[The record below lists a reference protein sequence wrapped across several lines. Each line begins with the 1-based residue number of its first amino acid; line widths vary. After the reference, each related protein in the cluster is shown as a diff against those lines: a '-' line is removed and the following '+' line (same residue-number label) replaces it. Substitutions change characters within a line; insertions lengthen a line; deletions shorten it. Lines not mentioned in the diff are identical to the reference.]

1 LPFQR
6 YVGWPITLMRFRL
19 DVARAPQKKTGRN
32 ALIGAGV
39 LLVIVVTV
47 ALAKLKPAAPTV
59 EAATMY
65 MDSVRRGDMVR
76 DVRGPGSLVP
86 EHITWIS
93 AQANARVDKLVA
105 ESGQSVKTG
114 DVLLETSNP
123 DQQIQALNAEQA
135 LCAAQAA
142 LVTLT
147 TILHTQNL
155 SQEGLVATTNT
166 QYVQAKQDAMA
177 ADSLLAKKL
186 ISPFDYNNKKA
197 LSEELTQ
204 RLRIEK
210 ERLTLMKATVDSQ
223 IDVQRQQVRRLT
235 DIAKF
240 QETILASLS
249 VRSPDTG
256 VLQDL
261 TLQPGQWVTSGTVLA
276 KVVEPG
282 KLKAQLRI
290 PETQAKDVQIGQ
302 KASVDTR
309 NGIIPGHVSR
319 KDPSSVAGTVL
330 VDVALDGPLPAGAVP
345 DLSVDGT
352 IVIEQLKNV
361 LFTGRPASGAG
372 TGPVGI
378 FKVVEGGSAAVRVQV
393 LLGRSSVNLVEIVR
407 GLNVGDKVIL
417 SDMSQWD
424 NVERV
429 RLK

>member
-1 LPFQR
+1 
-6 YVGWPITLMRFRL
+6 M
-19 DVARAPQKKTGRN
+19 
-32 ALIGAGV
+32 IGAGV

-93 AQANARVDKLVA
+93 AQANARVDKLIA

-114 DVLLETSNP
+114 EVLLELSNP
-123 DQQIQALNAEQA
+123 DVQVTALTAEQSLSSA
-135 LCAAQAA
+135 EAA
-142 LVTLT
+142 LVNLT
-147 TILHTQNL
+147 TTLHTANL
-155 SQEGLVATTNT
+155 SQEGTVASTNT
-166 QYVQAKQDAMA
+166 AYVNATQDAMA
-177 ADSLLAKKL
+177 ADTLLAKKL
-186 ISPFDYNNKKA
+186 ISPFEYNSKKA
-197 LSEELTQ
+197 LAAELTS

-210 ERLTLMKATVDSQ
+210 ERLVLMKQTVDSQ
-223 IDVQRQQVRRLT
+223 IDVQRMQVRRLK

-240 QETILASLS
+240 QEDILASLA

-261 TLQPGQWVTSGTVLA
+261 TLQPGQWVTSGTPLA

-302 KASVDTR
+302 KASIDTR

-378 FKVVEGGSAAVRVQV
+378 FKVVEGGSAAIRVQV

>member
-1 LPFQR
+1 
-6 YVGWPITLMRFRL
+6 M
-19 DVARAPQKKTGRN
+19 
-32 ALIGAGV
+32 IGAGL
-39 LLVIVVTV
+39 LLVVIVTV

-105 ESGQSVKTG
+105 ESGQSVKSG

-135 LCAAQAA
+135 LSAAQAQ
-142 LVTLT
+142 LVQLSTSLQT
-147 TILHTQNL
+147 ANL
-155 SQEGLVATTNT
+155 AEEGIVATTHT
-166 QYVQAKQDAMA
+166 QYVQATQDAMA
-177 ADSLLAKKL
+177 ADTLLAKKL

-197 LSEELTQ
+197 LAAELTTRVQ
-204 RLRIEK
+204 IEK
-210 ERLTLMKATVDSQ
+210 DKLKLMKSTIDSQ
-223 IDVQRQQVRRLT
+223 IDVQKTQIKRLT

-302 KASVDTR
+302 KASIDTR

-330 VDVALDGPLPAGAVP
+330 VDVALDGPLPPGAVP

-407 GLNVGDKVIL
+407 GLEVGDKVIL

-424 NVERV
+424 NVDRV

>member
-1 LPFQR
+1 
-6 YVGWPITLMRFRL
+6 M

-39 LLVIVVTV
+39 LLVVVVTV

-86 EHITWIS
+86 EHIIFIS
-93 AQANARVDKLVA
+93 PRASARIDRLVA
-105 ESGQSVKTG
+105 EAGQTLKAG
-114 DVLLETSNP
+114 DIMLEMSNP
-123 DQQIQALNAEQA
+123 DVQIATLNAEQTLA
-135 LCAAQAA
+135 GAQAT
-142 LVTLT
+142 LVTLST
-147 TILHTQNL
+147 SLHTANL
-155 SQEGLVATTNT
+155 TQEGVVNSTNT
-166 QYVQAKQDAMA
+166 ALVNAAQDAMA
-177 ADSLLAKKL
+177 ADSLLTKKL
-186 ISPFDYNNKKA
+186 ISPFDYNSKKTLA
-197 LSEELTQ
+197 KQLTEQ
-204 RLRIEK
+204 LRIEK
-210 ERLTLMKATVDSQ
+210 ERLTLMQQTVDSQ
-223 IDVQRQQVRRLT
+223 IDVQKQQVARLK

-240 QETILASLS
+240 QEDVQASLIMRAPAS
-249 VRSPDTG
+249 G
-256 VLQDL
+256 VLQEDQ
-261 TLQPGQWVTSGTVLA
+261 TLQLGQWITQGTTIA
-276 KVVEPG
+276 KVVQPG

-290 PETQAKDVQIGQ
+290 PETQAKDVSIGQ
-302 KASVDTR
+302 KASIDTR

-330 VDVALDGPLPAGAVP
+330 VDVALDGPLPPGAVP

-378 FKVVEGGSAAVRVQV
+378 FKVVENGSAAVRVQV
-393 LLGRSSVNLVEIVR
+393 MLGRSSVNLVEIVR
-407 GLNVGDKVIL
+407 GLEVGDKVIL

-424 NVERV
+424 NVDRV

>member
-1 LPFQR
+1 
-6 YVGWPITLMRFRL
+6 M
-19 DVARAPQKKTGRN
+19 
-32 ALIGAGV
+32 IGAGV
-39 LLVIVVTV
+39 LLVVVVTV

-59 EAATMY
+59 ESATLY

-105 ESGQSVKTG
+105 ESGQTVKMG

-123 DQQIQALNAEQA
+123 DQQITALNAEQA
-135 LCAAQAA
+135 LSAAQAA

-147 TILHTQNL
+147 TSLHTANL

-166 QYVQAKQDAMA
+166 QYVQATQDAMA
-177 ADSLLAKKL
+177 ADTLLAKKL

-197 LSEELTQ
+197 LAAELTQ
-204 RLRIEK
+204 RLSLEK
-210 ERLTLMKATVDSQ
+210 QRLVLMKATVDSQ
-223 IDVQRQQVRRLT
+223 IDVQKQQVRRLS

-240 QETILASLS
+240 QEAILASLS
-249 VRSPDTG
+249 VRAPDNG

-276 KVVEPG
+276 KVVQPG

-352 IVIEQLKNV
+352 IVIEQLKDV
-361 LFTGRPASGAG
+361 LYTGRPASGAG

-378 FKVVEGGSAAVRVQV
+378 FEVVEGGSAAIRKQV
-393 LLGRSSVNLVEIVR
+393 VLGRSSVNLVEIVR

>member
-1 LPFQR
+1 
-6 YVGWPITLMRFRL
+6 M

-39 LLVIVVTV
+39 LLVVIVTV

-65 MDSVRRGDMVR
+65 MDSVRRGDMMR

-86 EHITWIS
+86 EHTIFVSPRAS
-93 AQANARVDKLVA
+93 ARIDRLVA
-105 ESGQSVKTG
+105 EAGQTLKAG
-114 DVLLETSNP
+114 DVILEMSNP
-123 DQQIQALNAEQA
+123 DVQIATLNAEQTLA
-135 LCAAQAA
+135 GARAT

-147 TILHTQNL
+147 TNLHTQNL
-155 SQEGLVATTNT
+155 SQEGVVASTNT
-166 QYVQAKQDAMA
+166 AYVQAKQDAMA
-177 ADSLLAKKL
+177 ADTLLAKKL

-197 LSEELTQ
+197 LADELTQ
-204 RLRIEK
+204 RVRIEK
-210 ERLTLMKATVDSQ
+210 ERLALMQSTVDSQ
-223 IDVQRQQVRRLT
+223 IEVQKQQVSRLK

-240 QETILASLS
+240 QEDVQASLIM
-249 VRSPDTG
+249 RAPDSG
-256 VLQDL
+256 VLQEDQ
-261 TLQPGQWVTSGTVLA
+261 TLQLGQWITQGTTIA
-276 KVVEPG
+276 KVVQPG

-330 VDVALDGPLPAGAVP
+330 VDIALEGPLPAGAVP

>member
-1 LPFQR
+1 
-6 YVGWPITLMRFRL
+6 M

-32 ALIGAGV
+32 ALIGAGI
-39 LLVIVVTV
+39 LVVVIVTV

-76 DVRGPGSLVP
+76 DVRGPGSLVA
-86 EHITWIS
+86 ENIIFIS
-93 AQANARVDKLVA
+93 PRSSARIDKLVA
-105 ESGQSVKTG
+105 EAGQTLKSG
-114 DVLLETSNP
+114 DVILEMSNP
-123 DQQIQALNAEQA
+123 DVQITTLNSEQA
-135 LCAAQAA
+135 LAGAQAQ

-147 TILHTQNL
+147 TQLRTANL
-155 SQEGLVATTNT
+155 TQEGTVNSTNT
-166 QYVQAKQDAMA
+166 ALINASQDAIA
-177 ADSLLAKKL
+177 ADSLLGKKL
-186 ISPFDYNNKKA
+186 VSQFEYNSKKTLA
-197 LSEELTQ
+197 KQLTEQ
-204 RLRIEK
+204 LRIEK
-210 ERLTLMKATVDSQ
+210 ERLKLMQQTVDSQ
-223 IDVQRQQVRRLT
+223 IDVQKMQVSRLK

-240 QETILASLS
+240 EEEVQASLIM
-249 VRSPDTG
+249 RSPASG
-256 VLQDL
+256 VLQEDQ
-261 TLQPGQWVTSGTVLA
+261 TLQLGQWITQGTTIA
-276 KVVEPG
+276 KVVQPG

-290 PETQAKDVQIGQ
+290 PETQAKDVSIGQ
-302 KASVDTR
+302 KASIDTR

-330 VDVALDGPLPAGAVP
+330 VDVALDGALPPGAVP

-393 LLGRSSVNLVEIVR
+393 MLGRSSVNLVEIVR
-407 GLNVGDKVIL
+407 GLEVGDKVIL

-424 NVERV
+424 NVDRV

>member
-1 LPFQR
+1 
-6 YVGWPITLMRFRL
+6 M

-32 ALIGAGV
+32 ALIGAGI
-39 LLVIVVTV
+39 LVVVIVTV

-76 DVRGPGSLVP
+76 DVRGPGSLVA
-86 EHITWIS
+86 ENIIFIS
-93 AQANARVDKLVA
+93 PRASARIDRLVA
-105 ESGQSVKTG
+105 EAGQTLKAG
-114 DVLLETSNP
+114 DVILEMSNP
-123 DQQIQALNAEQA
+123 DVQIATLNAEQTLA
-135 LCAAQAA
+135 GAQAT
-142 LVTLT
+142 LVTLST
-147 TILHTQNL
+147 SLHTANL
-155 SQEGLVATTNT
+155 TQEGVVNSTNT
-166 QYVQAKQDAMA
+166 AMVNASQDAMA
-177 ADSLLAKKL
+177 ADSLLTKKL
-186 ISPFDYNNKKA
+186 ISPFDYNSKKTLA
-197 LSEELTQ
+197 KQLTEQ
-204 RLRIEK
+204 LRIEK
-210 ERLTLMKATVDSQ
+210 ERLKLMQQTVDSQ
-223 IDVQRQQVRRLT
+223 IDVQKQQVARLK

-240 QETILASLS
+240 QEDVQTSLIMRAPAS
-249 VRSPDTG
+249 G
-256 VLQDL
+256 VLQEDQ
-261 TLQPGQWVTSGTVLA
+261 TLQLGQWITQGTTIA
-276 KVVEPG
+276 KVVQPG

-302 KASVDTR
+302 KASIDTR

-330 VDVALDGPLPAGAVP
+330 VDVALDGALPPGAVP

-378 FKVVEGGSAAVRVQV
+378 FKVVENGSAAVRVQV
-393 LLGRSSVNLVEIVR
+393 MLGRSSVNLVEIVR
-407 GLNVGDKVIL
+407 GLEVGDKVIL

-424 NVERV
+424 NVDRV

>member
-1 LPFQR
+1 
-6 YVGWPITLMRFRL
+6 M
-19 DVARAPQKKTGRN
+19 
-32 ALIGAGV
+32 IGAGI
-39 LLVIVVTV
+39 LLVVIVTV

-105 ESGQSVKTG
+105 ESGQTVKMG

-123 DQQIQALNAEQA
+123 DQQITALNAEQA
-135 LCAAQAA
+135 LSAAQAA

-147 TILHTQNL
+147 TSLHTANL
-155 SQEGLVATTNT
+155 SQEGIVATTNT
-166 QYVQAKQDAMA
+166 QYVQATQDAMA
-177 ADSLLAKKL
+177 ADTLLAKKL

-197 LSEELTQ
+197 LATELTA

-210 ERLTLMKATVDSQ
+210 ERFVLMKATVDSQ
-223 IDVQRQQVRRLT
+223 IDVQRQQVKRLN

-240 QETILASLS
+240 QEAILASLS
-249 VRSPDTG
+249 VRAPDNG

-276 KVVEPG
+276 KVVQPG

-290 PETQAKDVQIGQ
+290 PETQAKDVSIGQ
-302 KASVDTR
+302 KASIDTR

-330 VDVALDGPLPAGAVP
+330 VDVALDGPLPPGAVP

-393 LLGRSSVNLVEIVR
+393 MLGRSSVNLVEIVR
-407 GLNVGDKVIL
+407 GLEVGDKVIL

-424 NVERV
+424 NVDRV

>member
-1 LPFQR
+1 
-6 YVGWPITLMRFRL
+6 L

-32 ALIGAGV
+32 AMIGAGI
-39 LLVIVVTV
+39 LVVVIVTV

-105 ESGQSVKTG
+105 ESGQTVKMG

-123 DQQIQALNAEQA
+123 DQQITALNAEQA
-135 LCAAQAA
+135 LSAAQAA

-147 TILHTQNL
+147 TSLHTANL

-166 QYVQAKQDAMA
+166 QYVQATQDAMA
-177 ADSLLAKKL
+177 ADTLLAKKL

-197 LSEELTQ
+197 LASELTQ
-204 RLRIEK
+204 RLSLEK
-210 ERLTLMKATVDSQ
+210 QRLVLMKATVDSQ
-223 IDVQRQQVRRLT
+223 IDVQRAQVKRLQ

-240 QETILASLS
+240 QEAILASLS
-249 VRSPDTG
+249 VRAPDNG

-276 KVVEPG
+276 KVVQPG

-290 PETQAKDVQIGQ
+290 PETQAKDVSIGQ
-302 KASVDTR
+302 KASIDTR

-330 VDVALDGPLPAGAVP
+330 VDIALDGPLPPGAVP

-378 FKVVEGGSAAVRVQV
+378 FKVVENGSAAVRVQV
-393 LLGRSSVNLVEIVR
+393 MLGRSSVNLVEIVR
-407 GLNVGDKVIL
+407 GLEVGDRVIL

-424 NVERV
+424 NVDRV

>member
-1 LPFQR
+1 
-6 YVGWPITLMRFRL
+6 L

-32 ALIGAGV
+32 AMIGGGV
-39 LLVIVVTV
+39 LLLIVVTV
-47 ALAKLKPAAPTV
+47 VFARLKPASPTV

-93 AQANARVDKLVA
+93 AQASARVDKLVA
-105 ESGQSVKTG
+105 ESGQKVKTG
-114 DVLLETSNP
+114 DILLELSNP
-123 DQQIQALNAEQA
+123 DQQIQALNAEQS
-135 LCAAQAA
+135 LSAAEAA
-142 LVTLT
+142 LVNLT
-147 TILHTQNL
+147 TQLHSGTL

-166 QYVQAKQDAMA
+166 QFVQARQDAMA
-177 ADSLLAKKL
+177 ADTLLAKKL

-197 LSEELTQ
+197 LADELTQ
-204 RLRIEK
+204 RVRIER
-210 ERLTLMKATVDSQ
+210 ERLALMRQTVDSQ
-223 IDVQRQQVRRLT
+223 ISVQRQQVKRLR

-240 QETILASLS
+240 QEAILASLS

-261 TLQPGQWVTSGTVLA
+261 TLQPGQWVTSGTMLA

-282 KLKAQLRI
+282 RLKAQLRI

-302 KASVDTR
+302 KASIDTR

-330 VDVALDGPLPAGAVP
+330 VDVALDGALPAGAVP

-378 FKVVEGGSAAVRVQV
+378 FKVVEGGSAAIRVQV
-393 LLGRSSVNLVEIVR
+393 LLGRSSVNLVEVVR

>member
-1 LPFQR
+1 
-6 YVGWPITLMRFRL
+6 M
-19 DVARAPQKKTGRN
+19 
-32 ALIGAGV
+32 IGGGV
-39 LLVIVVTV
+39 LLLIVLTFVF
-47 ALAKLKPAAPTV
+47 AKLKPAAPTV

-93 AQANARVDKLVA
+93 AQASARVDKLVA
-105 ESGQSVKTG
+105 ESGQKVKTG
-114 DVLLETSNP
+114 DILLELSNP
-123 DQQIQALNAEQA
+123 DQQIQALNAEQS
-135 LCAAQAA
+135 LSAAEAA
-142 LVTLT
+142 LVNLT
-147 TILHTQNL
+147 TQLHSGTL
-155 SQEGLVATTNT
+155 SQEGVVATTNT
-166 QYVQAKQDAMA
+166 QYVQARQDAMA
-177 ADSLLAKKL
+177 ADTLLAKKL

-197 LSEELTQ
+197 LADELTQ
-204 RLRIEK
+204 RVRIER
-210 ERLTLMKATVDSQ
+210 ERLALMRQTVDSQ
-223 IDVQRQQVRRLT
+223 ISVQRQQVKRLR

-240 QETILASLS
+240 QEAILASLS

-261 TLQPGQWVTSGTVLA
+261 TLQPGQWVTSGTMLA

-302 KASVDTR
+302 IASIDTR

-330 VDVALDGPLPAGAVP
+330 VDVALDGVLPAGAVP

-378 FKVVEGGSAAVRVQV
+378 FKVVESGSAAIRVQV
-393 LLGRSSVNLVEIVR
+393 LLGRSSVNLVEVVR

>member
-1 LPFQR
+1 
-6 YVGWPITLMRFRL
+6 L

-32 ALIGAGV
+32 AMIGGGV
-39 LLVIVVTV
+39 LLLIVVTV
-47 ALAKLKPAAPTV
+47 VFARLKPASPTV

-93 AQANARVDKLVA
+93 AQASARVDKLVA
-105 ESGQSVKTG
+105 ESGQKVKTG
-114 DVLLETSNP
+114 DILLELSNP
-123 DQQIQALNAEQA
+123 DQQIQALNAEQS
-135 LCAAQAA
+135 LSAAEAA
-142 LVTLT
+142 LVGLT
-147 TILHTQNL
+147 TQLHSGTL

-166 QYVQAKQDAMA
+166 QYVQARQDAMA
-177 ADSLLAKKL
+177 ADTLLAKKL

-197 LSEELTQ
+197 LADELTQ
-204 RLRIEK
+204 RVRIER
-210 ERLTLMKATVDSQ
+210 ERLALMRQTVDSQ
-223 IDVQRQQVRRLT
+223 ISVQRQQVKRLR

-240 QETILASLS
+240 QEAILASLS

-261 TLQPGQWVTSGTVLA
+261 TLQPGQWVTSGTMLA

-302 KASVDTR
+302 KASIDTR

-330 VDVALDGPLPAGAVP
+330 VDVALDGALPAGAVP

-378 FKVVEGGSAAVRVQV
+378 FKVVEGGSAAIRVQV
-393 LLGRSSVNLVEIVR
+393 LLGRSSVNLVEVVR

>member
-1 LPFQR
+1 
-6 YVGWPITLMRFRL
+6 M

-32 ALIGAGV
+32 VIIGAV
-39 LLVIVVTV
+39 ALTLAIATV

-65 MDSVRRGDMVR
+65 MDSVRKGDMVR

-86 EHITWIS
+86 EHIVWVSPRAS
-93 AQANARVDKLVA
+93 ARIDRLVA
-105 ESGQSVKTG
+105 EAGQTLKAG
-114 DVLLETSNP
+114 DVLLEMSNP
-123 DQQIQALNAEQA
+123 DVQIAALNAQQA
-135 LCAAQAA
+135 LSGAQAT

-147 TILHTQNL
+147 TNLRTQNL
-155 SQEGLVATTNT
+155 AQEGVVNSTKTALVNAS
-166 QYVQAKQDAMA
+166 QDALA
-177 ADSLLAKKL
+177 ADSLLSKKL
-186 ISPFDYNNKKA
+186 ISQFEYNSKKA
-197 LSEELTQ
+197 LANQLTEQ
-204 RLRIEK
+204 LRIEK
-210 ERLTLMKATVDSQ
+210 ERLKLMQQTVDSQ
-223 IDVQRQQVRRLT
+223 IDVQRQQVSRLK

-240 QETILASLS
+240 QEDVQASLTM
-249 VRSPDTG
+249 RAPDSG
-256 VLQDL
+256 VLQEDQ
-261 TLQPGQWVTSGTVLA
+261 TLQLGQWITQGTTIA
-276 KVVEPG
+276 KIVQPG

-302 KASVDTR
+302 KASIDTR
-309 NGIIPGHVSR
+309 SAVIPGHVSR
-319 KDPSSVAGTVL
+319 KDPSSIAGTVL

-352 IVIEQLKNV
+352 IVIEQLKDV

-378 FKVVEGGSAAVRVQV
+378 FKVVDNGSAAVRVQV
-393 LLGRSSVNLVEIVR
+393 VLGRSSVNLVEIVR

>member
-1 LPFQR
+1 
-6 YVGWPITLMRFRL
+6 
-19 DVARAPQKKTGRN
+19 
-32 ALIGAGV
+32 LIGAGV
-39 LLVIVVTV
+39 LLVVVVTV

-86 EHITWIS
+86 EHIIWIS
-93 AQANARVDKLVA
+93 ARANARVDKLVA

-114 DVLLETSNP
+114 DVILETSNP
-123 DQQIQALNAEQA
+123 DQQISALSAESA
-135 LCAAQAA
+135 LSAAESQ

-147 TILHTQNL
+147 TSLHTAQL
-155 SQEGLVATTNT
+155 SQEGLVASTNT
-166 QYVQAKQDAMA
+166 QYIQAKQDAMA
-177 ADSLLAKKL
+177 ADTLLAKKL

-197 LSEELTQ
+197 LADQLTQ
-204 RLRIEK
+204 QVRIAK
-210 ERLTLMKATVDSQ
+210 AQLDLMKQTVDSQ
-223 IDVQRQQVRRLT
+223 IDVQRLQVKRLR

-240 QETILASLS
+240 QEDILTGLI

-261 TLQPGQWVTSGTVLA
+261 TLQLGQWVTSGTTLA
-276 KVVEPG
+276 KVVQPG

-330 VDVALDGPLPAGAVP
+330 VDIALDGPLPAGAVP

-378 FKVVEGGSAAVRVQV
+378 FKVVEGGSAAIRVQV

>member
-1 LPFQR
+1 
-6 YVGWPITLMRFRL
+6 M
-19 DVARAPQKKTGRN
+19 
-32 ALIGAGV
+32 IGAGI
-39 LLVIVVTV
+39 LVVVIVTV

-86 EHITWIS
+86 EHLIFIS
-93 AQANARVDKLVA
+93 PRSSARIDRLVA
-105 ESGQSVKTG
+105 EAGQTLKAG
-114 DVLLETSNP
+114 DVILEMSNP
-123 DQQIQALNAEQA
+123 DVQIATLNAEQA
-135 LCAAQAA
+135 LSGAQAT
-142 LVTLT
+142 LVTLST
-147 TILHTQNL
+147 SLRTQNL
-155 SQEGLVATTNT
+155 AQEGVVATTNT
-166 QYVQAKQDAMA
+166 QYVAAKQDALA
-177 ADSLLAKKL
+177 ADTLLAKKL

-197 LSEELTQ
+197 LAAELTQ
-204 RLRIEK
+204 RLQIEK
-210 ERLTLMKATVDSQ
+210 DKLTLMKATIDSQ
-223 IDVQRQQVRRLT
+223 IDVQKQQVARLK

-240 QETILASLS
+240 QEDVQASL
-249 VRSPDTG
+249 VMRSPDSG
-256 VLQDL
+256 VLQEDQ
-261 TLQPGQWVTSGTVLA
+261 TLQLGQWITQGTMIA
-276 KVVEPG
+276 KVVQPG

-302 KASVDTR
+302 KASIDTR

-330 VDVALDGPLPAGAVP
+330 VDVALDGALPPGAVP

-407 GLNVGDKVIL
+407 GLEVGDKVIL

-424 NVERV
+424 NVDRV

>member
-1 LPFQR
+1 
-6 YVGWPITLMRFRL
+6 L
-19 DVARAPQKKTGRN
+19 DVARAPRKKTGRN
-32 ALIGAGV
+32 ALIAVGV
-39 LLVIVVTV
+39 LVVIALTV
-47 ALAKLKPAAPTV
+47 FFNRLKPAAPTV

-86 EHITWIS
+86 EHIIWIS
-93 AQANARVDKLVA
+93 AQASARVDRLIA
-105 ESGQSVKTG
+105 ESGQSVKAG
-114 DVLLETSNP
+114 EVLLELSNP
-123 DQQIQALNAEQA
+123 DVQIQALNAEQS
-135 LCAAQAA
+135 LSAAQAA
-142 LVTLT
+142 LVNLT
-147 TILHTQNL
+147 TQLHTQSL
-155 SQEGLVATTNT
+155 SQEGLVASTNT
-166 QYVQAKQDAMA
+166 AYVQATQDATA
-177 ADSLLAKKL
+177 ADTLLAKRL

-197 LSEELTQ
+197 LASELTQ

-210 ERLTLMKATVDSQ
+210 ERLALMRQTVDSQ
-223 IDVQRQQVRRLT
+223 IEVQRLQVKRLK

-240 QETILASLS
+240 QEDVLASLA
-249 VRSPDTG
+249 VRAPDTG

-261 TLQPGQWVTSGTVLA
+261 TLQLGQWVTSGTTLA
-276 KVVEPG
+276 KVVQPG

-302 KASVDTR
+302 KASIDTR

-330 VDVALDGPLPAGAVP
+330 VDVALDGALPAGAVP

-378 FKVVEGGSAAVRVQV
+378 FKVVEGGSAAIRVQV
-393 LLGRSSVNLVEIVR
+393 QLGRSSVNLVEIVR

>member
-1 LPFQR
+1 
-6 YVGWPITLMRFRL
+6 L

-32 ALIGAGV
+32 ALIGAGI
-39 LLVIVVTV
+39 LLVVIVTV

-86 EHITWIS
+86 EHLIFIS
-93 AQANARVDKLVA
+93 PRSSARIDRLVA
-105 ESGQSVKTG
+105 EAGQTLKAG
-114 DVLLETSNP
+114 DVILEMSNP
-123 DQQIQALNAEQA
+123 DVQIATLNAEQA
-135 LCAAQAA
+135 LSGAQAA
-142 LVTLT
+142 LVTLST
-147 TILHTQNL
+147 NLHTQNL
-155 SQEGLVATTNT
+155 AQEGVVATTNT
-166 QYVQAKQDAMA
+166 QYVSAKQDALA
-177 ADSLLAKKL
+177 ADTLLAKKL

-197 LSEELTQ
+197 LAAELTT
-204 RLRIEK
+204 RLQIEK
-210 ERLTLMKATVDSQ
+210 DKLTLMKATVDSQ
-223 IDVQRQQVRRLT
+223 IDVQKQQVARLK

-240 QETILASLS
+240 QEDVQASLIM
-249 VRSPDTG
+249 RAPDNG
-256 VLQDL
+256 VLQEDA
-261 TLQPGQWVTSGTVLA
+261 TLQLGQWVTQGTMIA
-276 KVVEPG
+276 KVVQPG

-302 KASVDTR
+302 KASIDTR

-330 VDVALDGPLPAGAVP
+330 VDVALDGPLPPGAVP

-378 FKVVEGGSAAVRVQV
+378 FKVVDGGTAAVRVQV
-393 LLGRSSVNLVEIVR
+393 MLGRSSVNLVEIVR
-407 GLNVGDKVIL
+407 GLEVGDKVIL

-424 NVERV
+424 NVDRV

>member
-1 LPFQR
+1 
-6 YVGWPITLMRFRL
+6 M

-39 LLVIVVTV
+39 LLVVVVTV

-59 EAATMY
+59 EAATLY
-65 MDSVRRGDMVR
+65 TDSVRRGDMVR

-86 EHITWIS
+86 EHIIFIS
-93 AQANARVDKLVA
+93 PRASARIDRLVA
-105 ESGQSVKTG
+105 EAGQTLKAG
-114 DVLLETSNP
+114 DVMLEMSNP
-123 DQQIQALNAEQA
+123 DVQIATLNAEQA
-135 LCAAQAA
+135 LAGAQAT

-147 TILHTQNL
+147 TTLRTANL

-177 ADSLLAKKL
+177 ADTLLAKKL

-197 LSEELTQ
+197 LAEELTS

-210 ERLTLMKATVDSQ
+210 ERLKLMQSTVDSQ
-223 IDVQRQQVRRLT
+223 IDVQKQQVARLK

-240 QETILASLS
+240 QEDVQASL
-249 VRSPDTG
+249 VMRAPDSG
-256 VLQDL
+256 VLQEDQ
-261 TLQPGQWVTSGTVLA
+261 TLQLGQWVTQGTTIA
-276 KVVEPG
+276 KVVQPG

-302 KASVDTR
+302 KASIDTR
-309 NGIIPGHVSR
+309 NGIIAGHVSR

-330 VDVALDGPLPAGAVP
+330 VDVALEGALPAGAVP

>member
-1 LPFQR
+1 
-6 YVGWPITLMRFRL
+6 M

-39 LLVIVVTV
+39 LVVVVVTV

-59 EAATMY
+59 ESATLY

-105 ESGQSVKTG
+105 ESGQTVKMG

-123 DQQIQALNAEQA
+123 DQQITALNAEQA
-135 LCAAQAA
+135 LSAAQAA

-147 TILHTQNL
+147 TSLHTANL

-166 QYVQAKQDAMA
+166 QYVQATQDAMA
-177 ADSLLAKKL
+177 ADTLLAKKL

-197 LSEELTQ
+197 LAAELTQ
-204 RLRIEK
+204 RLSLEK
-210 ERLTLMKATVDSQ
+210 QRLVLMKATVDSQ
-223 IDVQRQQVRRLT
+223 IDVQKQQVRRLS

-240 QETILASLS
+240 QEAILASLS
-249 VRSPDTG
+249 VRAPDNG

-276 KVVEPG
+276 KVVQPG

-330 VDVALDGPLPAGAVP
+330 VDVALEGPLPAGAVP

-352 IVIEQLKNV
+352 IVIEQLKDV

-378 FKVVEGGSAAVRVQV
+378 FKVVEGGSAAVRTQV
-393 LLGRSSVNLVEIVR
+393 VLGRSSVNLVEIVR

>member
-1 LPFQR
+1 
-6 YVGWPITLMRFRL
+6 M

-32 ALIGAGV
+32 AMIAGGV
-39 LLVIVVTV
+39 LLVVVVTIV
-47 ALAKLKPAAPTV
+47 LARLKPAAPTV
-59 EAATMY
+59 EGATLY
-65 MDSVRRGDMVR
+65 QDSVRRGDMVR

-93 AQANARVDKLVA
+93 ARANARVDKLVA
-105 ESGQSVKTG
+105 ESGQSIKLG
-114 DVLLETSNP
+114 DILLETSNP

-135 LCAAQAA
+135 LSAAQAG

-147 TILHTQNL
+147 TQLHTQNL
-155 SQEGLVATTNT
+155 SQEGVVATTNT
-166 QYVQAKQDAMA
+166 QFVQAKQDAMA
-177 ADSLLAKKL
+177 ADTLLAKKL

-197 LSEELTQ
+197 LADELTQ
-204 RLRIEK
+204 RLRIAK
-210 ERLTLMKATVDSQ
+210 EQLALMRSTVDSQ
-223 IDVQRQQVRRLT
+223 ISVQRQQVNRLK

-240 QETILASLS
+240 QEDILASLV

-276 KVVEPG
+276 KVVQPG

-378 FKVVEGGSAAVRVQV
+378 FKVVENGSAAIRVQV

>member
-1 LPFQR
+1 
-6 YVGWPITLMRFRL
+6 M

-32 ALIGAGV
+32 AMIGGGV
-39 LLVIVVTV
+39 LLLIVLTFVC
-47 ALAKLKPAAPTV
+47 AKLKPAAPTV

-93 AQANARVDKLVA
+93 AQASARVDKLVA
-105 ESGQSVKTG
+105 ESGQKVKTG
-114 DVLLETSNP
+114 DILLELSNP
-123 DQQIQALNAEQA
+123 DQQIQALNAEQS
-135 LCAAQAA
+135 LSAAEAA
-142 LVTLT
+142 LVNLT
-147 TILHTQNL
+147 TQLHSGTL
-155 SQEGLVATTNT
+155 SQEGVVATTNT
-166 QYVQAKQDAMA
+166 QYVQARQDAMA
-177 ADSLLAKKL
+177 ADTLLAKKL

-197 LSEELTQ
+197 LADELTQ
-204 RLRIEK
+204 RVRIER
-210 ERLTLMKATVDSQ
+210 ERLALMRQTVDSQ
-223 IDVQRQQVRRLT
+223 ISVQRQQVKRLR

-240 QETILASLS
+240 QEAILASLS

-261 TLQPGQWVTSGTVLA
+261 TLQPGQWVTSGTMLA

-302 KASVDTR
+302 KASIDTR

-330 VDVALDGPLPAGAVP
+330 VDVALDGALPAGAVP

-352 IVIEQLKNV
+352 IVIELLKNV

-378 FKVVEGGSAAVRVQV
+378 FKVVESGSAAIRVQV
-393 LLGRSSVNLVEIVR
+393 LLGRSSVNLVEVVR

>member
-1 LPFQR
+1 
-6 YVGWPITLMRFRL
+6 
-19 DVARAPQKKTGRN
+19 
-32 ALIGAGV
+32 
-39 LLVIVVTV
+39 VTV

-59 EAATMY
+59 EGATLY
-65 MDSVRRGDMVR
+65 QDSVRRGDMVR

-86 EHITWIS
+86 EHIIFIS
-93 AQANARVDKLVA
+93 PRASARIDRLVA
-105 ESGQSVKTG
+105 EAGQTLKSG
-114 DVLLETSNP
+114 DVILEMSNP
-123 DQQIQALNAEQA
+123 DVQIATLNAEQA
-135 LCAAQAA
+135 LAGAQAT
-142 LVTLT
+142 LVTLST
-147 TILHTQNL
+147 NLRTQNL
-155 SQEGLVATTNT
+155 SQEGLVNSTNT
-166 QYVQAKQDAMA
+166 AWVTASQDAMA

-186 ISPFDYNNKKA
+186 ISPFDYNTKKA
-197 LSEELTQ
+197 LANQLTEQ
-204 RLRIEK
+204 LRIER
-210 ERLTLMKATVDSQ
+210 ERLRLMKSTVDSQ
-223 IDVQRQQVRRLT
+223 IEVQKQQVARLK

-240 QETILASLS
+240 QEDVQASL
-249 VRSPDTG
+249 VMRAPDSG
-256 VLQDL
+256 VLQEDQ
-261 TLQPGQWVTSGTVLA
+261 TLQLGQWITQGTTIA
-276 KVVEPG
+276 KVVQPG

-302 KASVDTR
+302 KASIDTR

-378 FKVVEGGSAAVRVQV
+378 FKIVENGGAAIRVQV

>member
-1 LPFQR
+1 
-6 YVGWPITLMRFRL
+6 M

-59 EAATMY
+59 EAATLY
-65 MDSVRRGDMVR
+65 MDSVRKGDMVR

-93 AQANARVDKLVA
+93 AQANARVDKLIA
-105 ESGQSVKTG
+105 ESGQSLKQG
-114 DVLLETSNP
+114 DMILELSNP
-123 DQQIQALNAEQA
+123 DQQVTALNAEQA
-135 LCAAQAA
+135 LSAAEAA
-142 LVTLT
+142 LVSLSTS
-147 TILHTQNL
+147 LHTANL

-166 QYVQAKQDAMA
+166 QYVNASQDAMA
-177 ADSLLAKKL
+177 ADTLLAKRL
-186 ISPFDYNNKKA
+186 ISTFEYNSKKA
-197 LSEELTQ
+197 LAAELTA

-210 ERLTLMKATVDSQ
+210 ARLVLMKQTVDSQ
-223 IDVQRQQVRRLT
+223 IDVQRQQVKRLR

-240 QETILASLS
+240 QEDILASLS

-261 TLQPGQWVTSGTVLA
+261 TLQVGQWVTSGTALA

-302 KASVDTR
+302 KASIDTR

-393 LLGRSSVNLVEIVR
+393 LLGRSSVNLVEVVR
-407 GLNVGDKVIL
+407 GLNVGDRVIL

>member
-1 LPFQR
+1 
-6 YVGWPITLMRFRL
+6 L

-32 ALIGAGV
+32 AMIGASV
-39 LLVIVVTV
+39 LLVIVVTI

-86 EHITWIS
+86 EHIIWIT
-93 AQANARVDKLVA
+93 ARTNARVDKLVA

-114 DVLLETSNP
+114 DILLETSNP
-123 DQQIQALNAEQA
+123 DQQITALNAEQA
-135 LCAAQAA
+135 LSAAENQ
-142 LVTLT
+142 LVQLT
-147 TILHTQNL
+147 TSLHTASL
-155 SQEGLVATTNT
+155 SQEGVVASTNT
-166 QYVQAKQDAMA
+166 AFVQAKQDAMA
-177 ADSLLAKKL
+177 ADTLLAKKL

-197 LSEELTQ
+197 SADELTQ
-204 RLRIEK
+204 RLRIAK
-210 ERLTLMKATVDSQ
+210 EQLILMRQTVDSQ
-223 IDVQRQQVRRLT
+223 ISVQRQQVARLR

-240 QETILASLS
+240 QEDILASLI

-261 TLQPGQWVTSGTVLA
+261 TLQLGQWVTSGTTLA
-276 KVVEPG
+276 KVVQPG

-330 VDVALDGPLPAGAVP
+330 VDVALDGPLPSGAVP

-352 IVIEQLKNV
+352 IIVEQLKNV

-378 FKVVEGGSAAVRVQV
+378 FKVVEGGAAAIRVQV
-393 LLGRSSVNLVEIVR
+393 LLGRSSVNFVEIVR